1 MKPEAPMVSL
11 SPPVA
16 REDGSLLIVMRNKPG
31 LYEYV
36 KRLVAKYPRTQVMLD
51 RRTYAAAW
59 ADPGV
64 NSLHVRLKPGNDA
77 VKVKFVN
84 TLRQTQGKSAFAQ
97 DLQAIASDYK

>member
-51 RRTYAAAW
+51 RRRVERRERIGPIGGDRRRTERRSQPEVTNELRARGW
-59 ADPGV
+59 AMTRRRAGD
-64 NSLHVRLKPGNDA
+64 
-77 VKVKFVN
+77 
-84 TLRQTQGKSAFAQ
+84 
-97 DLQAIASDYK
+97 SDGPAGSEG